1 VLGGLG
7 LSWQITKPLYKGLR
21 EITLNTSGRHASQY
35 KAARAKSRRESRP
48 GAPLLLQTCW
58 KKLMSC
64 MRTTSF
70 FLFLLDLRSRI
81 HQHKCPPPVSTVLRN
96 RSPGPGLGDFRK
108 LLARQNCAGREAKY
122 SNHCQLQP
130 FAYFAACAELA
141 CDCGW
146 CDLYVSYESLEV
158 HDCCPAPAWLQ
169 GCRARCCRWH
179 RPAPFPPPETQPQ
192 GYRAFVLRSCARH
205 SR

>member
-1 VLGGLG
+1 M
-7 LSWQITKPLYKGLR
+7 TKPYYKDNKNCSVV
-21 EITLNTSGRHASQY
+21 NTSGRHAPQC

-48 GAPLLLQTCW
+48 GAPLLLQTCL

-64 MRTTSF
+64 MRSTSF
-70 FLFLLDLRSRI
+70 FLFCSICARAFTNTNA
-81 HQHKCPPPVSTVLRN
+81 PPLFHGTVLRN

-108 LLARQNCAGREAKY
+108 LLARQNCAGREDKY